1 MDSQKQQPF
10 IQQEHEL
17 RCCTLSVYNIIN
29 RLNLISSE
37 IKHRTVVLSRQTSR
51 CVCLIA
57 VPEPATHTHHSVQ
70 IAAYYSPLQCHSSSD
85 EDDEE
90 EEDEEEE
97 EEEDSSASAAARFAS
112 FVSVAAAAG
121 GNGTSIFLQTPAAAS
136 NPLKYAPCTVA

>member
-1 MDSQKQQPF
+1 MDSQKWQPF

-97 EEEDSSASAAARFAS
+97 EEDSSASAAARLAS